1 MTEEIKDVNAK
12 IDEAE
17 AAMKKYASK
26 DTVISIGGY
35 EFTPAKL
42 MVAFT
47 LVSSTLGGLYGAF
60 EVYKDYQSMKKRI
73 AEYVA
78 PDLSELQAK
87 MDIVVEKSEKS
98 VQYTQDIK
106 NDLKSDIRRL
116 EAIVDS
122 VERGAKQSQRE
133 TDSSVKDVQTE
144 LRRNSKDLDQNIKQS
159 QRETDAAIKQ
169 LQREVD
175 GKIQLVVELSKRP
188 QALVIN
194 AVGKRNRGAKPFA
207 SDLYDLILQDR
218 KNTPGSVNSI
228 RIMSDTQ
235 LSDEGFKVY
244 PRMLAQGHKIS
255 VYDREN
261 PGQSFT
267 EINFPEE
274 LEKYIKFDDTSFRR
288 YQFVISESGAP
299 YAETRSFF
307 NTRRYRELAGLGLD
321 D

>member
-1 MTEEIKDVNAK
+1 MSEEIKDVNAK

-17 AAMKKYASK
+17 QAMKKYASK

-116 EAIVDS
+116 EGIVDS

-133 TDSSVKDVQTE
+133 TTQDVNEVRKELKALDNSVD
-144 LRRNSKDLDQNIKQS
+144 R
-159 QRETDAAIKQ
+159 
-169 LQREVD
+169 
-175 GKIQLVVELSKRP
+175 KIQR
-188 QALVIN
+188 ALDN
-194 AVGKRNRGAKPFA
+194 PLAK
-207 SDLYDLILQDR
+207 
-218 KNTPGSVNSI
+218 
-228 RIMSDTQ
+228 
-235 LSDEGFKVY
+235 
-244 PRMLAQGHKIS
+244 
-255 VYDREN
+255 
-261 PGQSFT
+261 
-267 EINFPEE
+267 
-274 LEKYIKFDDTSFRR
+274 
-288 YQFVISESGAP
+288 
-299 YAETRSFF
+299 
-307 NTRRYRELAGLGLD
+307 
-321 D
+321 